1 MSQLSE
7 AQHLFVYG
15 TLAPGEVNAHV
26 LEPLEGSWQPA
37 TVRGS
42 LHPQGW
48 GASYGFPAM
57 RLDNNAAAVKGL
69 LFSSVALADNWIM
82 LDEFEGDAYRRV
94 MAVATLADG
103 ASVETQIYVL
113 NEE

>member
-1 MSQLSE
+1 MVQPGTESQ
-7 AQHLFVYG
+7 LFVYG

-26 LEPLEGSWQPA
+26 LEPLAGSWQAA

-57 RLDNNAAAVKGL
+57 RLDSNAEAVQGL
-69 LFSSVALADNWIM
+69 LFSSAELEDYWPV
-82 LDEFEGDAYRRV
+82 LDEFEGDAYKRV
-94 MAVATLADG
+94 LAEATLGDG
-103 ASVETQIYVL
+103 STVQTHVYVL